1 MLKTTNSNNPTW
13 LKSHYQSVPPKSVS
27 PRVPEQQNC
36 GYGHSDSL
44 WPRWLCR
51 WHCSHKQCQVSGTAL
66 TSPHLYSFGTQNLC
80 GSNKKR
86 QNGVWPFPVVSVV
99 LGVQS
104 PCRVT
109 PGARK
114 VCCPRQCALHSWR
127 RSAAELILL
136 ILAQCTCVGH
146 NIVCPLRGD
155 CDGCVF
161 INCNINNTAQYIWCF
176 LATVPRS
183 ANTWLV
189 QSQIQAPC
197 KPDTLLKVPTSLLW
211 FVMLQIE
218 HKTVDGQGF
227 SVRFKWILK
236 IFAHTG
242 HYFTLLISL
251 LTCKFKVRR
260 NSPHLSSAS
269 GKLRTSVQLCPLW
282 LFSEKNGHLQNS
294 SHFSD
299 YYPQREVCL
308 TLFCW
313 DVWLLDS
320 LCWGRWMPSKLHI
333 ANRIVLNLSILMFGP
348 KEEVGSPAQQHLQCH
363 WKKVALAG
371 VYVTFWRETFTKK

>member
-1 MLKTTNSNNPTW
+1 MDTQTHSGLVGCVVDIVATSNVR
-13 LKSHYQSVPPKSVS
+13 S
-27 PRVPEQQNC
+27 RVR
-36 GYGHSDSL
+36 L
-44 WPRWLCR
+44 WP
-51 WHCSHKQCQVSGTAL
+51 AL
-66 TSPHLYSFGTQNLC
+66 TCT
-80 GSNKKR
+80 
-86 QNGVWPFPVVSVV
+86 VSVHKTCVVAIKKDRMGYDHFQLYLLSSGFSHHVGLLQEPGKYVAPGSALCIAGGEVQLSWFCWYLPSV
-99 LGVQS
+99 LVWVIILFVHSGVT
-104 PCRVT
+104 VMD
-109 PGARK
+109 
-114 VCCPRQCALHSWR
+114 VF
-127 RSAAELILL
+127 LL
-136 ILAQCTCVGH
+136 IA
-146 NIVCPLRGD
+146 
-155 CDGCVF
+155 
-161 INCNINNTAQYIWCF
+161 NINNTAQYIWCF

-236 IFAHTG
+236 VFAHTG